1 MREVTQVNTPVECG
15 DREMSPPLLPGKCC
29 RWSARYL
36 ARGCFNQISPF
47 LVSRRDSGLQYL
59 QSSVGLNTTS
69 YVSLPLLVLFLI
81 AVCVWDLEEFCFLLH
96 VVASP
101 ER

>member
-1 MREVTQVNTPVECG
+1 MNTTVECG
-15 DREMSPPLLPGKCC
+15 NMEMSTPLLPGKCC
-29 RWSARYL
+29 HWSARYL
-36 ARGCFNQISPF
+36 ARGCFNQMSPF
-47 LVSRRDSGLQYL
+47 LVLLRDSGLQNV

-69 YVSLPLLVLFLI
+69 YVSLPSSVLFLI
-81 AVCVWDLEEFCFLLH
+81 AVCVGDLEEFRFFLH